1 MLMIEKN
8 LAIARKNKGITQI
21 ELAEMLHVSNGTVG
35 NWESGKRTPDI
46 ESVAKIASILDV
58 TTDFLLIDKE
68 NIANRTTNNSF
79 ELSEKEMKS
88 LRIFNQFFGE
98 GVNSILYDNLR
109 TKNGLVY
116 DVITRVV
123 HENYIKLYKIT
134 FTTSKENVDETLDIL
149 KKCLSVRLV
158 SYLQ

>member
-1 MLMIEKN
+1 MLMFEKN

-79 ELSEKEMKS
+79 ELSEKEIEIIKAYRSKKEMQSAVDCLLGIADSNAEKYVPGK
-88 LRIFNQFFGE
+88 FPGTGMAAYGG
-98 GVNSILYDNLR
+98 GVN
-109 TKNGLVY
+109 
-116 DVITRVV
+116 
-123 HENYIKLYKIT
+123 
-134 FTTSKENVDETLDIL
+134 VDPPLDDIIMT
-149 KKCLSVRLV
+149 
-158 SYLQ
+158 